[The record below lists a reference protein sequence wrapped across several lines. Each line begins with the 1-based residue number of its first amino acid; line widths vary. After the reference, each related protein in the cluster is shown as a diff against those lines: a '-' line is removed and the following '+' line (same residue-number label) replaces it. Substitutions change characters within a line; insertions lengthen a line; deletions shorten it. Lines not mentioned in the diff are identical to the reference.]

1 MADFTPPPPIQSQP
15 QSQQQSTQN
24 QTRNRRR
31 RTPRPPREGPRA
43 SVESLGHDSEGH
55 ATADNTHSS
64 SSIATPAFGAAGSS
78 RPNQSNRNSGDSS
91 RRDRTNASSGDS
103 RRDRESTS
111 SSNRGNRR
119 GGRYG
124 QTIRHPRT
132 GASQSQLQSQSGQGE
147 PTGTQDQP
155 SSTNAAARGNTAR
168 QRARRG
174 GNFASGGRQFGG
186 QLTRPEATN
195 QTEEGEDG
203 GESSTVLR
211 PEASTS
217 TSGQPSTGNAQPTIV
232 IESTTP
238 SSSTTKPRRHRGA
251 HKPPAT
257 LREAETL
264 TTRIHTEIS
273 AGEYECMICYSS
285 VTRKSKIWDCST
297 CYAVFHLHCIKKWA
311 KQALDVPSAS
321 NDEIVPQRTWRC
333 PGCQSTS
340 TEAPDR
346 YTCWCGKTDSPEVAR
361 FVPPHSCGQ
370 TCNKPREPLAGKTNA
385 CPHGC
390 DLQCHAGPCPPC
402 GAMGPQQPCFCGK
415 EVSVKRCLDTNY
427 ENGWSCGQVC
437 GDVMPCGEHLCE
449 RGCHGGVCGGC
460 EVVEVLKCYCGET
473 EKGIK
478 CCDKLVGKASREVVD
493 GEEKNWEGFWKCE
506 RVCGKLFDCGEHRC
520 EKGCHSA
527 EEEEPHCPFSPDV
540 IKFCP
545 CGKTELGEDRKREK
559 CTDPIPH
566 CDEVCGKV
574 LPCGHEC
581 RQICHTGD
589 CGLCMKT
596 VDVFCRCGKT
606 GSPSLCLQGDQ
617 GEKPMCRRVCHT
629 TLNCLRHECG
639 ERCCSGEQKAK
650 ERMAAKKK
658 VNVRGRTEDFEPE
671 HICTRVCGKPLKCGS
686 HDCSALCHRGACG
699 SCLEASFDELACH
712 CGRTRIMPP
721 VPCGTKPPSCR
732 FPCQRSK
739 PCGHPNPTDHL
750 CHLDDEA
757 CPNCPYLVQKRCV
770 CGRTVIKN
778 QPCYRDSV
786 SCGQTCGL
794 PLSCGSHICLKTCH
808 AEGGCQEPCTQTCKK
823 SRPLCGHDCQEACH
837 APFACSVNI
846 PCAAKV
852 TTSCPCGNVKQE
864 VTCNTSMNNQHP
876 KRPEIKCIDD
886 CRRRQLAAAFNV
898 DLEKKAAEEAINAYS
913 DETLQFYIDNKVWCA
928 GIEKMMRE
936 FCEDSGKVRLAF
948 KPMKTL
954 FRGFIHGLAED
965 YGLDSES
972 QDPEPYRSVVVMK
985 NGTWQMPIRVLAD
998 AVKVRRQEAALAAA
1012 SSSVNATANGIQ
1024 QLRKTTGLPAVNAIL
1039 LSGLRVGL
1047 LTSELEKEL
1056 AGVLRQG
1063 TLRFGIRWYGDE
1075 EVLLE
1080 PLPSS
1085 FSTEE
1090 VEVELGNVRGLV
1102 RRHCVVN
1109 RIASSVDL
1117 CYVGRDGKVT
1127 GKEGQG
1133 WNVVSVGKGIK
1144 AAAPPGPQTAGS
1156 YANLFGVLQQGGSAG
1171 SKGLAVKSDVG
1182 QRKDKVLSP
1191 VLPKEEPVDDW
1202 LEAVEAE
1209 EKAAASAAV
1218 SAAASGGEDNGG
1230 ELSADEDGKEDVA
1243 AASTVTVVGTSD
1255 GTGAG
1260 TTA

>member
-1 MADFTPPPPIQSQP
+1 MADPTSPPTNSPHP
-15 QSQQQSTQN
+15 SQQQPTSSQN
-24 QTRNRRR
+24 QRNRNRRR
-31 RTPRPPREGPRA
+31 PPRRTQDAQASAESLHSDVQNADSPASGTPRA
-43 SVESLGHDSEGH
+43 AQGH
-55 ATADNTHSS
+55 
-64 SSIATPAFGAAGSS
+64 
-78 RPNQSNRNSGDSS
+78 RGDI
-91 RRDRTNASSGDS
+91 RTNVSSGDS
-103 RRDRESTS
+103 RGGSTS
-111 SSNRGNRR
+111 SSGRGGRR
-119 GGRYG
+119 GGGRYG
-124 QTIRHPRT
+124 QATRYPRT
-132 GASQSQLQSQSGQGE
+132 QASSVTAPAETAETGGE
-147 PTGTQDQP
+147 A
-155 SSTNAAARGNTAR
+155 SSAANAARGNTAR

-174 GNFASGGRQFGG
+174 GAFVPGGRQFGG
-186 QLTRPEATN
+186 QLTRPEATHP
-195 QTEEGEDG
+195 TGEDEEE
-203 GESSTVLR
+203 GESSTIHR
-211 PEASTS
+211 EAGTS
-217 TSGQPSTGNAQPTIV
+217 SSAQPVNPSQPTIV

-238 SSSTTKPRRHRGA
+238 TTSSKPRRQRGA
-251 HKPPAT
+251 HKPPST
-257 LREAETL
+257 LREAESL

-273 AGEYECMICYSS
+273 TGEYECMICYSS
-285 VTRKSKIWDCST
+285 VTRKSKVWDCST

-340 TEAPDR
+340 TEAPER

-370 TCNKPREPLAGKTNA
+370 TCNKPREPPAAGKTSA

-402 GAMGPQQPCFCGK
+402 SAMGPQQPCFCGK
-415 EVSVKRCLDTNY
+415 EVSVKRCLDTDY

-437 GDVMPCGEHLCE
+437 GDLMPCGEHFCE

-473 EKGIK
+473 EKGVK
-478 CCDKLVGKASREVVD
+478 CCDKLVGKTSLEIVD
-493 GEEKNWEGFWKCE
+493 GEEKIWQGFWKCE

-520 EKGCHSA
+520 EKGCHST

-540 IKFCP
+540 IRFCP
-545 CGKTELGEDRKREK
+545 CGKTELGEDKRREK

-566 CDEVCGKV
+566 CDEVCGKT

-581 RQICHTGD
+581 REICHTGD
-589 CGLCMKT
+589 CGMCMQV
-596 VDVFCRCGKT
+596 VDIFCRCGKT
-606 GSPSLCLQGDQ
+606 GSRSLCLQGDQ

-739 PCGHPNPTDHL
+739 LCGHPNSTDHL

-794 PLSCGSHICLKTCH
+794 PLSCGSHVCLKTCH

-823 SRPLCGHDCQEACH
+823 SRPLCGHDCQDSCH
-837 APFACSVNI
+837 APFACSVNT
-846 PCAAKV
+846 PCPTKV
-852 TTSCPCGNVKQE
+852 TISCPCGNVKQE
-864 VTCNTSMNNQHP
+864 ITCNTSMNNQHP

-886 CRRRQLAAAFNV
+886 CRRRQLAAAFNI

-913 DETLQFYIDNKVWCA
+913 DDTLEFYIDNKVWCG

-936 FCEDSGKVRLAF
+936 FCEDPGKVRLGF
-948 KPMKTL
+948 KPMKSH

-985 NGTWQMPIRVLAD
+985 NGSWHMPIRGLAD
-998 AVKVRRQEAALAAA
+998 AVKVRRQEAALTAT
-1012 SSSVNATANGIQ
+1012 SSSANATAVGIQ

-1056 AGVLRQG
+1056 ASVLKQG
-1063 TLRFGIRWYGDE
+1063 MLRFGIRWYGDE

-1117 CYVGRDGKVT
+1117 CFVGRDGKVN

-1133 WNVVSVGKGIK
+1133 WNVVSVGKGVK
-1144 AAAPPGPQTAGS
+1144 AAAAPGPQTAGS
-1156 YANLFGVLQQGGSAG
+1156 YANLFGVLQQGGG
-1171 SKGLAVKSDVG
+1171 SKGLSVKSDIG
-1182 QRKDKVLSP
+1182 KGKDKVMSP

-1209 EKAAASAAV
+1209 EKAAASAA
-1218 SAAASGGEDNGG
+1218 ASGGEDNGG
-1230 ELSADEDGKEDVA
+1230 GLSADEGGKEEAPA
-1243 AASTVTVVGTSD
+1243 AATAPETITVVGA
-1255 GTGAG
+1255 GAS

>member
-15 QSQQQSTQN
+15 QSQQQPTQN

-31 RTPRPPREGPRA
+31 RTPRPPREGPQA
-43 SVESLGHDSEGH
+43 SVESLGHGSDGH
-55 ATADNTHSS
+55 ATVDNTHSS
-64 SSIATPAFGAAGSS
+64 SSIATPAFGTAGSS
-78 RPNQSNRNSGDSS
+78 RPNQSNRNSGNPS

-132 GASQSQLQSQSGQGE
+132 GASQSQPQSQSGQGE
-147 PTGTQDQP
+147 PTETQDQH

-203 GESSTVLR
+203 EDSSTVLR

-285 VTRKSKIWDCST
+285 VTRKSKIWDCTT

-321 NDEIVPQRTWRC
+321 NDEIIPQRTWRC

-346 YTCWCGKTDSPEVAR
+346 
-361 FVPPHSCGQ
+361 
-370 TCNKPREPLAGKTNA
+370 
-385 CPHGC
+385 
-390 DLQCHAGPCPPC
+390 
-402 GAMGPQQPCFCGK
+402 
-415 EVSVKRCLDTNY
+415 
-427 ENGWSCGQVC
+427 
-437 GDVMPCGEHLCE
+437 
-449 RGCHGGVCGGC
+449 
-460 EVVEVLKCYCGET
+460 
-473 EKGIK
+473 
-478 CCDKLVGKASREVVD
+478 
-493 GEEKNWEGFWKCE
+493 
-506 RVCGKLFDCGEHRC
+506 C
-520 EKGCHSA
+520 EKGCHST

-574 LPCGHEC
+574 LTCGHEC
-581 RQICHTGD
+581 QQICHTGD
-589 CGLCMKT
+589 CGLCRKT

-1056 AGVLRQG
+1056 ASVLRQG

-1171 SKGLAVKSDVG
+1171 SKGLTVKSDVG
-1182 QRKDKVLSP
+1182 QRKDKVMSP

-1243 AASTVTVVGTSD
+1243 AASTITVVGTSD
-1255 GTGAG
+1255 GTSTG
-1260 TTA
+1260 TIA

>member
-15 QSQQQSTQN
+15 QSQQQPTQN

-31 RTPRPPREGPRA
+31 RTPRPPREGPQA
-43 SVESLGHDSEGH
+43 SVESLGHGSDGH
-55 ATADNTHSS
+55 ATVDNTHSS
-64 SSIATPAFGAAGSS
+64 SSIATPAFGTAGSS
-78 RPNQSNRNSGDSS
+78 RPNQSNRNSGNPS

-132 GASQSQLQSQSGQGE
+132 GASQSQPQSQSGQGE
-147 PTGTQDQP
+147 PTETQDQH

-203 GESSTVLR
+203 EDSSTVLR

-285 VTRKSKIWDCST
+285 VTRKSKIWDCTT
-297 CYAVFHLHCIKKWA
+297 CYA
-311 KQALDVPSAS
+311 
-321 NDEIVPQRTWRC
+321 
-333 PGCQSTS
+333 
-340 TEAPDR
+340 
-346 YTCWCGKTDSPEVAR
+346 
-361 FVPPHSCGQ
+361 
-370 TCNKPREPLAGKTNA
+370 
-385 CPHGC
+385 
-390 DLQCHAGPCPPC
+390 
-402 GAMGPQQPCFCGK
+402 
-415 EVSVKRCLDTNY
+415 
-427 ENGWSCGQVC
+427 
-437 GDVMPCGEHLCE
+437 
-449 RGCHGGVCGGC
+449 
-460 EVVEVLKCYCGET
+460 
-473 EKGIK
+473 
-478 CCDKLVGKASREVVD
+478 
-493 GEEKNWEGFWKCE
+493 
-506 RVCGKLFDCGEHRC
+506 
-520 EKGCHSA
+520 
-527 EEEEPHCPFSPDV
+527 
-540 IKFCP
+540 
-545 CGKTELGEDRKREK
+545 
-559 CTDPIPH
+559 
-566 CDEVCGKV
+566 
-574 LPCGHEC
+574 
-581 RQICHTGD
+581 ICHTGD
-589 CGLCMKT
+589 CGLCRKT

-1056 AGVLRQG
+1056 ASVLRQG

-1171 SKGLAVKSDVG
+1171 SKGLTVKSDVG
-1182 QRKDKVLSP
+1182 QRKDKVMSP

-1243 AASTVTVVGTSD
+1243 AASTITVVGTSD
-1255 GTGAG
+1255 GTSTG
-1260 TTA
+1260 TIA

>member
-15 QSQQQSTQN
+15 QSQQQPTQN

-31 RTPRPPREGPRA
+31 RTPRPPREGPQA
-43 SVESLGHDSEGH
+43 SVESLGHGSDGH
-55 ATADNTHSS
+55 ATVDNTHSS
-64 SSIATPAFGAAGSS
+64 SSIATPAFGTAGSS
-78 RPNQSNRNSGDSS
+78 RPNQSNRNSGNPS

-132 GASQSQLQSQSGQGE
+132 GASQSQPQSQSGQGE
-147 PTGTQDQP
+147 PTETQDQP

-203 GESSTVLR
+203 EDSSTVLR

-285 VTRKSKIWDCST
+285 VTRKSKIWDCTT

-321 NDEIVPQRTWRC
+321 NDEIIPQRTWRC

-346 YTCWCGKTDSPEVAR
+346 
-361 FVPPHSCGQ
+361 
-370 TCNKPREPLAGKTNA
+370 
-385 CPHGC
+385 
-390 DLQCHAGPCPPC
+390 
-402 GAMGPQQPCFCGK
+402 
-415 EVSVKRCLDTNY
+415 
-427 ENGWSCGQVC
+427 
-437 GDVMPCGEHLCE
+437 
-449 RGCHGGVCGGC
+449 
-460 EVVEVLKCYCGET
+460 
-473 EKGIK
+473 
-478 CCDKLVGKASREVVD
+478 
-493 GEEKNWEGFWKCE
+493 
-506 RVCGKLFDCGEHRC
+506 C
-520 EKGCHSA
+520 EKGCHST

-581 RQICHTGD
+581 QQICHTGD
-589 CGLCMKT
+589 CGLCRKT

-1056 AGVLRQG
+1056 ASVLRQG

-1171 SKGLAVKSDVG
+1171 SKGLTVKSDVG
-1182 QRKDKVLSP
+1182 QRKDKVMSP

-1243 AASTVTVVGTSD
+1243 AASTITVVGTSD
-1255 GTGAG
+1255 GTSTG
-1260 TTA
+1260 TIA